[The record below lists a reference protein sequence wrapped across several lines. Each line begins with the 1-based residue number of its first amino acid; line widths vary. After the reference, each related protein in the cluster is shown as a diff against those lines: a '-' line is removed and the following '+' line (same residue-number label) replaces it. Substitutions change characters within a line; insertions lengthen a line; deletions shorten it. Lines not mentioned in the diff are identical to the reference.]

1 MMDVYYFTEM
11 PYAEFPESEAEK
23 YPSMRLT
30 FPNTYF
36 DPRTAHELFRRYF
49 DEYQYA
55 EEVGFDGLMINEHH
69 NTPSCMDVEVNI
81 TGGVL
86 ARITKRA
93 KLLILGN
100 LLPTTDNPVRLAEEI
115 ALVDVISG
123 GRVISGVVRGIGVES
138 WATNT
143 NPVHNRERFE
153 ECHDLLIRTWTTPG
167 PFRWEGKHFHFRVIN
182 PWMMPIQQPHPPIWV
197 PGTGSPETV
206 EWAAKRRYTYAAFLT
221 PLDVAEDL
229 FKLYH
234 KHAEEAGYTPGPEQF
249 AFMVCCH
256 VNDTDAKAQ
265 EEGRHFLWRMG
276 HPLRGPQEYWA
287 PAGYVSRIAAL
298 MSSKRRPK
306 PLNQLSYQELQ
317 DSYHLIVGSPKTV
330 TEKLRH
336 IKDRLEIGALLLEAQ
351 AGRMSHQTT
360 MRSIELLG
368 REVIPALKAS

>member
-1 MMDVYYFTEM
+1 MDVYYFTEM

-23 YPSMRLT
+23 FPSMRLT

-36 DPRTAHELFRRYF
+36 DPRTASDLFRRYF

-81 TGGVL
+81 TGGIL

-93 KLLILGN
+93 KILILGN

-115 ALVDVISG
+115 AMVDVISG

-153 ECHDLLIRTWTTPG
+153 ECHDLLIKTWTTPG

-182 PWMMPIQQPHPPIWV
+182 PWMVPIQKPHPPIWV

-206 EWAAKRRYTYAAFLT
+206 EWAARRRYTYAAFLT
-221 PLDVAEDL
+221 PLNVAEDL

-234 KHAEEAGYTPGPEQF
+234 KHADEAGYTPTAENF
-249 AFMVCCH
+249 AFMICCH
-256 VNDTDAKAQ
+256 VNDTDEKAQ

-287 PAGYVSRIAAL
+287 PAGYVSRIAA
-298 MSSKRRPK
+298 MMTTKRRPR

-317 DSYHLIVGSPKTV
+317 DAYHLIVGSPKTV
-330 TEKLRH
+330 IAKLRH
-336 IKDRLEIGALLLEAQ
+336 IKDRLGIGALLLEAQ
-351 AGRMSHQTT
+351 AGQMSHQAT

-368 REVIPALKAS
+368 REVIPALKEA

>member
-1 MMDVYYFTEM
+1 MDVYYFTEM
-11 PYAEFPESEAEK
+11 PYAEFPESEAEQ

-36 DPRTAHELFRRYF
+36 DPRTAQELFRRYF

-86 ARITKRA
+86 ARITTRA
-93 KLLILGN
+93 KILILGN

-153 ECHDLLIRTWTTPG
+153 ECHDLLIKTWTTPG

-182 PWMMPIQQPHPPIWV
+182 PWMLPIQKPHPPIWV

-229 FKLYH
+229 FQLYH
-234 KHAEEAGYTPGPEQF
+234 KHAEEAGYTPGPEHF

-276 HPLRGPQEYWA
+276 HPLRGPQEYFA

-298 MSSKRRPK
+298 MSTKRRPK

-336 IKDRLEIGALLLEAQ
+336 IKDRLGIGALLLEAQ

>member
-1 MMDVYYFTEM
+1 MDVYYFTEM
-11 PYAEFPESEAEK
+11 PYAAFPEAEAAK
-23 YPSMRLT
+23 FPSMRLT

-36 DPRTAHELFRRYF
+36 DPGKASELFRRYL

-81 TGGVL
+81 TGGIL
-86 ARITKRA
+86 ARITRRA
-93 KLLILGN
+93 KILILGN

-115 ALVDVISG
+115 AMVDVISG
-123 GRVISGVVRGIGVES
+123 GRLISGVVRGIGVEN

-143 NPVHNRERFE
+143 NPVYNRERFE
-153 ECHDLLIRTWTTPG
+153 ECHDLLVKTWTTPG
-167 PFRWEGKHFHFRVIN
+167 PFRWEGKHFHFRVVN
-182 PWMMPIQQPHPPIWV
+182 PWMVPMQKPHPPIWV

-221 PLDVAEDL
+221 PLEVAADL
-229 FKLYH
+229 FTLYH
-234 KHAEEAGYTPGPEQF
+234 KHAEEAGYTPGPENF

-287 PAGYVSRIAAL
+287 PPGYVSRIAAL
-298 MSSKRRPK
+298 MTSKRRPK

-317 DSYHLIVGSPKTV
+317 EANHLIVGSPETV
-330 TEKLRH
+330 INKLRH
-336 IKDRLEIGALLLEAQ
+336 IKDRLGIGALLLEAQ
-351 AGRMSHQTT
+351 AGQMAHQTT

-368 REVIPALKAS
+368 RQVIPALKEL

>member
-1 MMDVYYFTEM
+1 MDVYYFTEM

-23 YPSMRLT
+23 FPSMRLT

-36 DPRTAHELFRRYF
+36 DPRKASELFRHYF

-81 TGGVL
+81 SGGIL

-93 KLLILGN
+93 KILILGN
-100 LLPTTDNPVRLAEEI
+100 LLPTTDNPVRLAEEV
-115 ALVDVISG
+115 AMVDVISG

-143 NPVHNRERFE
+143 NPVYNRERFE
-153 ECHDLLIRTWTTPG
+153 ECHDLLIKTWTTPG

-182 PWMMPIQQPHPPIWV
+182 PWMVPVQKPHPPIWV

-221 PLDVAEDL
+221 PLEVAEDL

-234 KHAEEAGYTPGPEQF
+234 KHAEEVGYTPGPENF

-256 VNDTDAKAQ
+256 VNDTDEKAQ

-287 PAGYVSRIAAL
+287 PAGYVSRVAAL
-298 MSSKRRPK
+298 MTSRRRPK

-317 DSYHLIVGSPKTV
+317 TANHLIVGSPETV
-330 TEKLRH
+330 IKKLRH
-336 IKDRLEIGALLLEAQ
+336 IKDRLGIGALLLEAQ
-351 AGRMSHQTT
+351 AGQMSHQTT

-368 REVIPALKAS
+368 REVIPALKGL